1 MAIQLAIG
9 ETHAGDVTLL
19 TLAGR
24 LVADEED
31 TFFADRVN
39 KLLAAGRIRIVADL
53 REVSS
58 IDSGGV
64 GTLVAKLLSAR
75 RRGGDLRLLRPSDRS
90 RRVLE
95 ITRLIEVFQVFE
107 SEDEALASFGPQ
119 VAHR

>member
-9 ETHAGDVTLL
+9 ETHSGDVTLL

-24 LVADEED
+24 LVADDED
-31 TFFADRVN
+31 TFFADTVN

-75 RRGGDLRLLRPSDRS
+75 RRGGDLRLLRPSDRC

-107 SEDEALASFGPQ
+107 SEGEALASFGPQ